1 MFFMKRFISLLL
13 FSLFICNSNI
23 SLALDY
29 KKGQTIRDSFQV
41 SKKFKI
47 DLTSGKWIVTQ
58 KNSDY
63 YYGLRFKSYV
73 LIKTENNRFVEGI
86 LIEEI
91 HTAGVYEYVVNNAII
106 KIIFKNKYDGCYE
119 RPEYYYLKFYKKGT
133 THNCVRVGHRD
144 INKRV
149 YDPRDPEQRNLY
161 SQLKKWLRENSVN
174 LPKIGFWS
182 SHSYF
187 SRLAGGKL
195 YNVHYY
201 ADPSFINA
209 PNSKFFTEE
218 TSEYHKNRIKNFPE
232 HEKSMKKWML
242 ISAERH
248 RNFENSV
255 KALERHHLNLDE
267 FALVNTESNN
277 NTEVSNDIV
286 KEIQKLND
294 LYKDGILTK
303 EEFEKAKKKI
313 LN

>member
-1 MFFMKRFISLLL
+1 MKKIISTLL
-13 FSLFICNSNI
+13 FSLIIFNANI

-29 KKGQTIRDSFQV
+29 KKGQTISDSFQV

-47 DLTSGKWIVTQ
+47 DLTPGEWIVVQ

-63 YYGLRFKSYV
+63 YYGLRFKSYI
-73 LIKTENNRFVEGI
+73 LIKTENNKLVEGI

-91 HTAGVYEYVVNNAII
+91 HTAGVYEYVVNDAII

-119 RPEYYYLKFYKKGT
+119 RPEYYYINFYKKGT
-133 THNCVRVGHRD
+133 TLNCLRVGHRD
-144 INKRV
+144 INKRI

-161 SQLKKWLRENSVN
+161 SQLKKWLRENSIN
-174 LPKIGFWS
+174 LPKTGFWS
-182 SHSYF
+182 GHNYF
-187 SRLAGGKL
+187 SRLVKGKL
-195 YNVHYY
+195 YNIHYY
-201 ADPSFINA
+201 ADPSFVNA
-209 PNSKFFTEE
+209 PESKFFTEE

-248 RNFENSV
+248 RNFEKSA

-267 FALVNTESNN
+267 FTLVNTKSNN
-277 NTEVSNDIV
+277 DTKSSGDIV
-286 KEIQKLND
+286 EEIQKLNE
-294 LYKDGILTK
+294 LYKDGVLTK
-303 EEFEKAKKKI
+303 DEFEKAKKKI

>member
-1 MFFMKRFISLLL
+1 MKRFISLLL

-187 SRLAGGKL
+187 SRLAMGKWFIID
-195 YNVHYY
+195 YFI
-201 ADPSFINA
+201 DPKILDA
-209 PNSKFFTEE
+209 PENKYLTEE
-218 TSEYHKNRIKNFPE
+218 SSEYHRNNISNYPE
-232 HEKSMKKWML
+232 HNKIMKKWIA

-248 RNFENSV
+248 VNFEKSIKV
-255 KALERHHLNLDE
+255 IKRHLLDLDQYYL
-267 FALVNTESNN
+267 AESKSDNQL
-277 NTEVSNDIV
+277 SNEAIDQI
-286 KEIQKLND
+286 KKLND
-294 LYKDGILTK
+294 LYKSGILTK